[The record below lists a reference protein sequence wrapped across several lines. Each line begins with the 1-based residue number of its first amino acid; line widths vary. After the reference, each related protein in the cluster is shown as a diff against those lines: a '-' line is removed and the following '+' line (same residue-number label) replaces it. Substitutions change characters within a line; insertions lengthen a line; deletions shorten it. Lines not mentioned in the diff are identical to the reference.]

1 MKFFESMADWPRKG
15 TLTFGGAVDRG
26 SESGSVLAVWITVQ
40 IVDHG
45 VRGH

>member
-40 IVDHG
+40 TVDHG